1 LQGVAEQMSHLG
13 TDDFL
18 ANTEALKKLQT
29 ELAAGRRITLK
40 DDAGQQGWSLACIV
54 SFVCNFIYLDCI
66 TVFHLTVKRS
76 SDEPTNQPTIDLYY
90 V

>member
-1 LQGVAEQMSHLG
+1 MQGVAEQMSHLG
-13 TDDFL
+13 THDFL
-18 ANTEALKKLQT
+18 ANMETLKKLQT

-66 TVFHLTVKRS
+66 TVFNFTVKRS
-76 SDEPTNQPTIDLYY
+76 SDEPTNQP
-90 V
+90 